1 MSSTGEV
8 GYFLPAGPDRYTPTE
23 HVEGAW
29 SDREQ
34 HVSPLAGLLVHHMES
49 HRQRAGE
56 PGGKALSRVT
66 FDILGPIAREEIALE
81 TTVLRPGRSVE
92 LVQTTATI
100 AGRPTLTAHGW
111 YLSASDTAA
120 VAGTDLPAL
129 PDPDTFEP
137 HRMSDTWPGGFIRT
151 VIARSAAAPRPGR
164 ATVWVRT
171 DMMLVGGEEVSALA
185 AYIGLIDA
193 AKGGGRAG
201 AADRVAVSERR
212 PECAPVPAAGRAVG
226 RPGHQGELRPGRPRP
241 DQQRAAR
248 RRRPGGHRNA
258 VAAGA
263 RALRPADQRHATT
276 GTGDHSS

>member
-49 HRQRAGE
+49 HRQRARE

-100 AGRPTLTAHGW
+100 AGRPTLTARGW
-111 YLSASDTAA
+111 YLSASDTTA

-171 DMMLVGGEEVSALA
+171 DMTLVGGEEVSALA

-193 AKGGGRAG
+193 ANG
-201 AADRVAVSERR
+201 VAVREQPTEWLFPNVDLSVHLFRQPVGPWVGLDTTVSFGPAGHGLTSSVLHDADGPVGTATQSLLVRER
-212 PECAPVPAAGRAVG
+212 
-226 RPGHQGELRPGRPRP
+226 
-241 DQQRAAR
+241 
-248 RRRPGGHRNA
+248 
-258 VAAGA
+258 
-263 RALRPADQRHATT
+263 
-276 GTGDHSS
+276 